1 MKLILVGPPAAG
13 KGTQAQRISEK
24 LGIPQIST
32 GDMLRSNIKAGTPM
46 GLKVKEY
53 IDRGFLV
60 PDDIVLTLV
69 MHRFKEDD
77 CKNGYLLDG
86 FPRTVTQ
93 AKELDYE
100 LDEVNSDIDYV
111 IDIEVLDDIIVKRIS
126 GRRVCT
132 NCGATYH
139 LLTLP
144 PKKEGI
150 CDKCRTK
157 LIQRA
162 DDDEET
168 ILNRLR
174 VYHQQTEPLIEYYD
188 KKGKVIKVDGNQAI
202 DVVTEEILMKIG
214 RRDLI

>member
-13 KGTQAQRISEK
+13 KGTQAQRICDR
-24 LGIPQIST
+24 LGVPQIST

-69 MHRFKEDD
+69 MHRFREDD

-100 LDEVNSDIDYV
+100 LDEVNSNIDYV
-111 IDIEVLDDIIVKRIS
+111 VDIEVLDDIIVKRIS

-132 NCGATYH
+132 SCGATYH
-139 LLTLP
+139 LSTLP
-144 PKKEGI
+144 PKREGI
-150 CDKCRTK
+150 CDKCGTK

-162 DDDEET
+162 DDDERT
-168 ILNRLR
+168 MLNRLR
-174 VYHQQTEPLIEYYD
+174 VYHQQTEPLIEYYS
-188 KKGKVIKVDGNQAI
+188 KKGRVVKIDGTQSI
-202 DVVTEEILMKIG
+202 DVVTNEILMKIG